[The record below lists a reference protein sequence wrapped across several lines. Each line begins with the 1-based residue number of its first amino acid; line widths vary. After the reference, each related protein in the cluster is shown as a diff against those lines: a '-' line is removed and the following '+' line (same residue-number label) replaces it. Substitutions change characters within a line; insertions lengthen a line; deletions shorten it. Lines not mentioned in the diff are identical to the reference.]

1 MGRNTIDLTGKR
13 FGRWT
18 VLERA
23 PSSNGESMW
32 RCVCDCGTERAAV
45 KGDALRG
52 GATRSCGCMR
62 GRKEQPIQTDVIE
75 HDESMDADDALTTDP
90 DVRMRQL
97 NLLLYSARKDAE
109 RAGAV
114 YARAI
119 RRMRQAEINFSRAV
133 HERRQRAAQ

>member
-1 MGRNTIDLTGKR
+1 
-13 FGRWT
+13 
-18 VLERA
+18 
-23 PSSNGESMW
+23 
-32 RCVCDCGTERAAV
+32 
-45 KGDALRG
+45 
-52 GATRSCGCMR
+52 MR
-62 GRKEQPIQTDVIE
+62 GRKEQPIDTDIIE
-75 HDESMDADDALTTDP
+75 HDEGVDADDALTTDP

-133 HERRQRAAQ
+133 NDRRRAAQ